1 MKYGREKLC
10 EPLEM
15 RAGVE
20 KSRLKARVCYRA
32 EDNTGALVLK
42 WRERCRTV
50 VRSPDS
56 LVGVV

>member
-20 KSRLKARVCYRA
+20 KSRLKARVHYRA
-32 EDNTGALVLK
+32 EDNTGGIGLEV
-42 WRERCRTV
+42 EGEMQDC
-50 VRSPDS
+50 S
-56 LVGVV
+56 